1 MPSTVRNPTSN
12 IRVERRPA
20 APAHGWGKKPSR
32 PVAPEPGKNS
42 PPAGFFLSHLQKP
55 SQNRNILAE
64 SSKSSLPR
72 LSRRPG
78 VGGLGDT
85 RYLESC
91 LHRND
96 TLPPSIRLRCYPKS
110 KPERAI
116 RQIKKRGFGSF
127 FLKGDGDFPGFLN
140 HSLEKIAGSNH
151 TGKQQNVGNAVN
163 FFRSPGNY
171 PSKE

>member
-1 MPSTVRNPTSN
+1 MNT
-12 IRVERRPA
+12 
-20 APAHGWGKKPSR
+20 
-32 PVAPEPGKNS
+32 PGKYS
-42 PPAGFFLSHLQKP
+42 GRDLDFYGYPPGNIYIRLKYGCPQPFGTPPRISEWSEDRQPRPMVGERNLPAPLLQNREKTLPPPVFFLSHLQKP

-116 RQIKKRGFGSF
+116 RQIKKGALDLFSERRWGFSGF
-127 FLKGDGDFPGFLN
+127 FK
-140 HSLEKIAGSNH
+140 SLS
-151 TGKQQNVGNAVN
+151 
-163 FFRSPGNY
+163 
-171 PSKE
+171 